1 MSIHLEI
8 FADLELRPEIDF
20 FPSSH
25 YTFRGGRL
33 PNCMF
38 GTRGAKIVAKEVKG

>member
-1 MSIHLEI
+1 MAKIGFL
-8 FADLELRPEIDF
+8 
-20 FPSSH
+20 PSSH

-38 GTRGAKIVAKEVKG
+38 GIRRAKIVAKEVKG